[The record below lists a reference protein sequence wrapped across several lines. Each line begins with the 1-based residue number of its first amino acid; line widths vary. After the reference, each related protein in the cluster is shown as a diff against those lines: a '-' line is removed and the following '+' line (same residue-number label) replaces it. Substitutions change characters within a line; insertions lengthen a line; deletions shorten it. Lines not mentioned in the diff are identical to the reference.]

1 MASSL
6 KPDIMVTPADLFIQ
20 TSPTSGT
27 VPYTTF
33 APELGVRAVTGDGRE
48 FRYAQAGLT
57 ALVPGTLL
65 QGPAQV
71 ANHIQL
77 TPLAAAVGATTVSV
91 TLGATAI
98 VANQYTNGFL
108 VVSADG
114 GSGGQPG
121 YVYQIASNPAA
132 ALSTAVV
139 ITLADPLLNKIT
151 TSAKIDLVMNP
162 FGNGAITAG
171 TDGVIIYPTTA
182 TSSPVGVAINAL
194 AIANYGWIQ
203 VKGLAPI
210 LDDAGGGITV
220 GNGVVPST
228 SVAGAV
234 KSATGTPPVVG
245 VAATT
250 VTASQVGTFKLS
262 IE

>member
-6 KPDIMVTPADLFIQ
+6 KPDIMVNPSDLFIQ

-27 VPYTTF
+27 VPYNTF

-48 FRYAQAGLT
+48 FRYVQAGAV

-65 QGPAQV
+65 QAPAQV
-71 ANHIQL
+71 GNHIQL
-77 TPLAAAVGATTVSV
+77 TPAAAAVGATTVTV
-91 TLGATAI
+91 TLGATAA
-98 VANQYTNGFL
+98 VANQYSNGFL
-108 VVSADG
+108 VVSADS

-121 YVYQIASNPAA
+121 YMYQISSHPAA
-132 ALSTAVV
+132 ALSSSL
-139 ITLADPLLNKIT
+139 TLTLGDALLNKIT

-162 FGNGAITAG
+162 QGNGAITAG
-171 TDGVIIYPTTA
+171 TEGVVIYPTTA
-182 TSSPVGVAINAL
+182 TSAPVGVAINAL
-194 AIANYGWIQ
+194 AIGYYGWIQ
-203 VKGLAPI
+203 VKGLATVPN
-210 LDDAGGGITV
+210 DAGGGITV

-234 KSATGTPPVVG
+234 KSATGTLPVIG

-250 VTASQVGTFKLS
+250 VTASQNGTFKLS